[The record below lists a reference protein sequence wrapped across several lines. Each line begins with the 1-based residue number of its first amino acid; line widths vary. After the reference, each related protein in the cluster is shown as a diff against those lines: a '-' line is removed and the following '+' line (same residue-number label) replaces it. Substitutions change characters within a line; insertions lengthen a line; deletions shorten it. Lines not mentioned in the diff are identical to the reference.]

1 MTSLESRIKR
11 LEGSRTKAGPEWIVL
26 YPGDVMPDEVRP
38 GSTIIDHREA
48 PDPAPKGCKHF
59 CFDPED
65 VGL

>member
-1 MTSLESRIKR
+1 MRNLEGRIKR
-11 LEGSRTKAGPEWIVL
+11 LEESRPKADPEWIVL
-26 YPGDVMPDEVRP
+26 YPGDVMPEASP
-38 GSTIIDHREA
+38 GSTIIDYRES